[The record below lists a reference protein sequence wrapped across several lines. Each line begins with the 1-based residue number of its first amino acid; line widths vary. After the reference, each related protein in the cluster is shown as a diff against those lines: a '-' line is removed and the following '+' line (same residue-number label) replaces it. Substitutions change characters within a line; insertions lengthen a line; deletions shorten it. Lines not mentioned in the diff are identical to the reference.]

1 MEIAQHQR
9 LMLNILIGSAW
20 IDQHLVPEEVAYL
33 RKVLSR
39 LHLEHDAQLDALLTT
54 PVDPKQTERWLI
66 TYLQDSPDSE
76 RLKLL
81 AAIGNLLI
89 SDNEV
94 SDVEHDL
101 LDEFHDLMASIPAP
115 VEPSPV
121 SGEDWAPKILQQ
133 VGQFFRRI
141 IAAVQT

>member
-1 MEIAQHQR
+1 METDQHQR

-33 RKVLSR
+33 RRVLSR
-39 LHLEHDAQLDALLTT
+39 FHLEHDAQFEALLTT
-54 PVDPKQTERWLI
+54 PVAPQQTERWLI
-66 TYLQDSPDSE
+66 AYLQDSPDAE

-94 SDVEHDL
+94 SDIEHDL
-101 LDEFHDLMASIPAP
+101 LDEFHDLMASIPSS
-115 VEPSPV
+115 VEPSP
-121 SGEDWAPKILQQ
+121 SPKDLGLKILQQ
-133 VGQFFRRI
+133 VGQFFRRVI
-141 IAAVQT
+141 SAG